1 MSFVWRVFGSK
12 IVIISCEEGDWRGC
26 WRGCWVFQRH
36 GVLGEPAVRCV
47 LGLHWMIDE
56 FEPHVERGE
65 ELAVA
70 PTSLNQG
77 RGESGV
83 SAE

>member
-1 MSFVWRVFGSK
+1 MSFIWRVFGSEI
-12 IVIISCEEGDWRGC
+12 IVVSCEEGD

-36 GVLGEPAVRCV
+36 GVLGKPAVRRV

-65 ELAVA
+65 ELAIA

-83 SAE
+83 GAE